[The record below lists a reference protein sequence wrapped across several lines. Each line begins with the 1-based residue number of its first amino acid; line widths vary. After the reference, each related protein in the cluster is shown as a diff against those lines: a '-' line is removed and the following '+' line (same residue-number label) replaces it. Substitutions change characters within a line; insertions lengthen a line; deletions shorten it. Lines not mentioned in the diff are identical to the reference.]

1 MIAVDSS
8 VWIDQLRG
16 NLSSQTQ
23 WLGKHVRA
31 GGVIAVTD
39 IVYTEILRGA
49 RTDAEVAAIKLG
61 IQRAEILRLS
71 EIADFEHAA
80 DLYRRARSAG
90 KTVRNISDC
99 MIAAVCIREGV
110 PILHDDA
117 DFDRIADVSELK
129 VA

>member
-16 NLSSQTQ
+16 NVSSQTQ
-23 WLGKHVRA
+23 RLGKHVRA

-39 IVYTEILRGA
+39 IVYMEILRGA
-49 RTDAEVAAIKLG
+49 RTEPEVAAVKLG
-61 IQRAEILRLS
+61 IQRAEMLRLS
-71 EIADFEHAA
+71 EIADFEQAA

>member
-1 MIAVDSS
+1 V
-8 VWIDQLRG
+8 
-16 NLSSQTQ
+16 SSQTQ